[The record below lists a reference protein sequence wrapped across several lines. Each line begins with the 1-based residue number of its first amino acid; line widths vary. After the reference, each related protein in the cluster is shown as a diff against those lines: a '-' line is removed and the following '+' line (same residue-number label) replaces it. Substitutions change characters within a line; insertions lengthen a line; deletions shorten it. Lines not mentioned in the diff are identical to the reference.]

1 MRIFSQLRNR
11 LEGLAFSI
19 DPIAC
24 NAPGRWREMRRRG
37 GLAAFRKGW
46 WIQTRF
52 ESYAALLRYARLLD
66 WALGEPECRWIN
78 EPLPREGRVLVFRF
92 GHLGDMLHLLPV
104 VDSIKYQ
111 RPDIRLELVTGPW
124 NKPLASQFGAFDAV
138 HYFTP
143 AVVQFHRGER
153 DGVLSSGDE
162 REWIRR
168 LRGDGVDSVFAPAPP
183 HFCELPI
190 MVGVQAAWYVG
201 AEWPSADVPI
211 AGGKRF
217 LPFDSRRY
225 ELDTVANFLPL
236 MGLHQEPLHL
246 RYRIPE
252 AAAARARDVIR
263 ETGLS
268 ERPFIAAFP
277 GAGWPGKC
285 WPAEKFAAA
294 LDEVSRE
301 TGIAVVLGGN
311 SAERSLCEQV
321 RSGMKQTAINTA
333 GLMSLDE
340 SAALIERAAA
350 VLCNDSAPL
359 HIAAALDRPTVSLW
373 GPTYPEKWAPR
384 GAKHRVIRADGACAG
399 CIYWHPRARCE
410 GRPPCMET
418 IEVETVVRALLDAL
432 EWGSAEGKS
441 VPPSKNLNSS
451 VCAER

>member
-1 MRIFSQLRNR
+1 
-11 LEGLAFSI
+11 
-19 DPIAC
+19 
-24 NAPGRWREMRRRG
+24 MRRRK
-37 GLAAFRKGW
+37 GLSCFRKGW
-46 WIQTRF
+46 WLQTRF
-52 ESYAALLRYARLLD
+52 ESYATLLRYARLLD
-66 WALGEPECRWIN
+66 WALGEPQCRVIN
-78 EPLPREGRVLVFRF
+78 EPLPRNGRVLVFRF

-104 VDSIKYQ
+104 VDSIKFQ

-138 HYFTP
+138 HYFSP
-143 AVVQFHRGER
+143 AVVQFHRGQR
-153 DGVLSSGDE
+153 DGVLPPAGE

-168 LRGDGVDSVFAPAPP
+168 LRGCGVDTVFAPGPL
-183 HFCELPI
+183 HFFELAVMVGIRPSCFVGTNWPVDELPI
-190 MVGVQAAWYVG
+190 SGNR
-201 AEWPSADVPI
+201 
-211 AGGKRF
+211 RF
-217 LPFDSRRY
+217 LPFESHRY
-225 ELDTVANFLPL
+225 ELDAVGDFLPL
-236 MGLHQEPLHL
+236 LGLKRHFSGL
-246 RYRIPE
+246 RYRIPDASASRVWDFLNE
-252 AAAARARDVIR
+252 LNIPNRRYLLV
-263 ETGLS
+263 
-268 ERPFIAAFP
+268 FP
-277 GAGWPGKC
+277 GAGWAGKC

-333 GLMSLDE
+333 GFMSLDE

-350 VLCNDSAPL
+350 VLCNDSGPL

-418 IEVETVVRALLDAL
+418 IEVETVVGALLDAL
-432 EWGSAEGKS
+432 GCGPAEGKS
-441 VPPSKNLNSS
+441 VPPSKSHNSN
-451 VCAER
+451 VCAEH